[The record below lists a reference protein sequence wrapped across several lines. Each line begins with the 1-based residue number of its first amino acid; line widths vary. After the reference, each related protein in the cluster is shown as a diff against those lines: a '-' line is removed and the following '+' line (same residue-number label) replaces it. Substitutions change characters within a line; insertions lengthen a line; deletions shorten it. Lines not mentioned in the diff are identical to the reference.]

1 MNDDFSLRDIEKV
14 DRALYEVIDA
24 IIYVSVETLWG
35 TREGDVTTSKFTVQ
49 QIGEIASFLE
59 GQLNNNE
66 RFRLQYWDIA
76 KYLFIERSG
85 YVYIVMNFIKTATFR
100 HLKFMPRISDKHLFL
115 TFLNRF
121 DEETNG
127 LRNIDKKLKEEVD
140 KINKKTKQGT
150 VLDLCIKYYDIY
162 KEFLSSLQ

>member
-35 TREGDVTTSKFTVQ
+35 TREGDDTTSKFTVK

-85 YVYIVMNFIKTATFR
+85 YVYIVMNFILIQIKLSVHYTYVNVVDR
-100 HLKFMPRISDKHLFL
+100 FL
-115 TFLNRF
+115 
-121 DEETNG
+121 
-127 LRNIDKKLKEEVD
+127 
-140 KINKKTKQGT
+140 
-150 VLDLCIKYYDIY
+150 Y
-162 KEFLSSLQ
+162 KGR